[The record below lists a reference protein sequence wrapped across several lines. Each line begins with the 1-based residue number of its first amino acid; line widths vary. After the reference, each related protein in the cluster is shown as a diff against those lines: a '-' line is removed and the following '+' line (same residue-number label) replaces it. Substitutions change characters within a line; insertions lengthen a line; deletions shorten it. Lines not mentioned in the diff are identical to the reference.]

1 MLHTS
6 NVLFTPATRY
16 SPRSP
21 AAFTFK
27 INPSLNPTQLPF
39 RFIHL
44 APAPAPTP
52 ASPAPLSF
60 RAKTLRVFPYLWYQ
74 LVLDT
79 LTHRDDIPTNTKMFT
94 PQKTIRIR
102 MRSDL
107 DKFLHELTHT
117 WDANAASSVKYFVFL
132 EFANT
137 STGYPEAV
145 EELVKSLKVILD
157 KCNSLRVLAF
167 HKDCCPTPTSTELT
181 VSAMKKV
188 ADELLGH
195 HPILSR
201 LAQYDGSILHEDPTD
216 HTTTWALISKR
227 DDKLGHWMLTP
238 KAVRFPRTENPLF

>member
-1 MLHTS
+1 M
-6 NVLFTPATRY
+6 FY
-16 SPRSP
+16 SHHQRVIHRAHQPPSP
-21 AAFTFK
+21 SK
-27 INPSLNPTQLPF
+27 P
-39 RFIHL
+39 IHL
-44 APAPAPTP
+44 SIPHSFP
-52 ASPAPLSF
+52 SDSSILHLHLHLLLLHQHLLSF
-60 RAKTLRVFPYLWYQ
+60 RAKTLRVFPYLWYE

-79 LTHRDDIPTNTKMFT
+79 LTHRDDIPTNTNMFT

-117 WDANAASSVKYFVFL
+117 WDANAASSVKYFIFL

-157 KCNSLRVLAF
+157 KCSSLRVLAF

-201 LAQYDGSILHEDPTD
+201 LAQYDGSILHEDLND

-227 DDKLGHWMLTP
+227 EDQLRHWMLTP
-238 KAVRFPRTENPLF
+238 KAVRIPRPENPFF